1 MLINGVERSIAP
13 GADLH
18 GANLRRANFH
28 DADLY
33 GANLRGA
40 DLHGANLRRAN
51 FHDADLY
58 GADLRGASL
67 YGADLRGADLH
78 GADLRGADLHGAD
91 LYGANLYSANLPSGF
106 KVCRMD
112 FGEWSILVMP
122 DNTTIGCQSHSNEMW
137 LKFTPED
144 VSTFAEG
151 ASEYWKQHGKAI
163 KAVIRDVMSK

>member
-13 GADLH
+13 GASLRGADLR
-18 GANLRRANFH
+18 GAS
-28 DADLY
+28 LY

-51 FHDADLY
+51 FHDADL
-58 GADLRGASL
+58 
-67 YGADLRGADLH
+67 
-78 GADLRGADLHGAD
+78 RGADLHGAD
-91 LYGANLYSANLPSGF
+91 LYGANLYSANLPRGF